1 MKNVKYSIRLTDEDQ
16 VIHNVL
22 PSELQRCSLIPNR
35 EKLKTFIRSYSIRLG
50 NRADSPWIFY
60 DNTITDKYELKD
72 HIPSDIIEKFKK
84 SSTITLDEILREQ
97 ERIARKQAEEQ
108 AAALAEKNKP
118 NEINNNTPIPNGHS
132 DDIVII
138 LSDDNNK
145 PKPSNET
152 KKKKS

>member
-22 PSELQRCSLIPNR
+22 PSELQRCSFIPNR

-108 AAALAEKNKP
+108 AAALAEKK
-118 NEINNNTPIPNGHS
+118 INLMRLI
-132 DDIVII
+132 II
-138 LSDDNNK
+138 LLFQMVI
-145 PKPSNET
+145 PMIL
-152 KKKKS
+152 